1 MKLVNLTP
9 HAINLMPDGKDGQIV
24 TIPPSGTVARCTTR
38 RIPVDTIEVDGISVP
53 INHTEFGEVT
63 GLPEPQEDVYYIV
76 SSIVAQAVRW
86 ERDDVLIVDDT
97 VRDDEGRI
105 IGARALA
112 EI

>member
-9 HAINLMPDGKDGQIV
+9 HAIHLMPAGSDGPV
-24 TIPPSGTVARCTTR
+24 VEIPPSGTVARCTTR
-38 RIPVDTIEVDGISVP
+38 RIQVGTVEINGVSIP

-76 SSIVAQAVRW
+76 SSLVAQAVRW